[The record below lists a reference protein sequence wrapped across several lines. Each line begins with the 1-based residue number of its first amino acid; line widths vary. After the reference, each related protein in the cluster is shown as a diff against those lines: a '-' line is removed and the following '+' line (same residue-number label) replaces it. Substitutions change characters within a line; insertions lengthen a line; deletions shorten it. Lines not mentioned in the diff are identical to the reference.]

1 MPSRETTI
9 IDHKERIN
17 RVLIHIQENIDKP
30 LSLETLADVA
40 CFSPF
45 HFHRLFAA
53 YIGETLND
61 YIRRTRL
68 EWAAMR
74 FCQTERP
81 ITDIALATGYETP
94 AAFTKAFSQHF
105 GKNPT
110 QFKKSYYCNPSP
122 SPLPS
127 GERVKVR
134 GLKYSNKEVKAMQ
147 HEIRNMPEQNV
158 LFVRKTGRYD
168 KAASEAWATLMGFT
182 YSHRLMKKET
192 KSIGISHDCP
202 DITPEDKI
210 RYDACITI
218 NKDIK
223 PEGEVGIQTISGGKY
238 AMFLHKGSYDK
249 LGEIYNAIFS
259 QWLPASGEKLRDI
272 PCFEIYLNRDP
283 RRTKPEN
290 LKTEIYIPIE

>member
-1 MPSRETTI
+1 MPFRETTI
-9 IDHKERIN
+9 TDHKERLN

-53 YIGETLND
+53 YVGETLND

-68 EWAAMR
+68 EWAAMKL
-74 FCQTERP
+74 CQTERP

-105 GKNPT
+105 RKTPT
-110 QFKKSYYCNPSP
+110 EFKKSKSLSLTSKHLALNTHD
-122 SPLPS
+122 
-127 GERVKVR
+127 
-134 GLKYSNKEVKAMQ
+134 KEVKTMQ
-147 HEIRNMPEQNV
+147 PEIRNMPEQKV

-168 KAASEAWATLMGFT
+168 KAASEAWAILMGFA
-182 YSHRLMKKET
+182 YSRRLMKKET

-202 DITPEDKI
+202 NITPEDKI
-210 RYDACITI
+210 RYDACIMI

-249 LGEIYNAIFS
+249 LGEIYNVIFS
-259 QWLPASGEKLRDI
+259 QWLPESDKKLRDI
-272 PCFEIYLNRDP
+272 PFFEIYLNRDP
-283 RRTKPEN
+283 RRTKAEN
-290 LKTEIYIPIE
+290 LRTEIYVPIE